1 MAVQIQLVAGE
12 VVCASDGRDYRHNV
26 QYKLADHGCVLP
38 ASGAMV
44 ETAKEPRFA
53 SRFTAMLVGPEHH
66 TLSSHCECRK

>member
-26 QYKLADHGCVLP
+26 QYKLAYHGCVLP

-53 SRFTAMLVGPEHH
+53 S
-66 TLSSHCECRK
+66 